1 MKRKRFIMFLICELM
16 RKEFLKKF
24 TKRNKTVK
32 EKNLNLKKLKP
43 DFLTSFDSTDK
54 IQKKHK
60 LLCPKK
66 TTY

>member
-1 MKRKRFIMFLICELM
+1 M

-54 IQKKHK
+54 KQKNINYYAQRK
-60 LLCPKK
+60 LPIKLNLQD
-66 TTY
+66 YNI